1 MFKFLPGIL
10 FIQLVTAGLVFV
22 AINWSHDP
30 ELVVIMALFALAT
43 AMLAGFWF
51 VAIARDMHKQEQA
64 QMLEQ
69 HALDRERILHDAQ
82 REKAVIAS
90 EKSQIQEQFAR
101 EREKILVEA
110 EREKASII
118 ADSYRFIARETQKAH
133 AKANFKVGA
142 AFVLAASAGGILLF
156 SQLITIGSMLLV
168 ASGSGLAGYLVR
180 ARYDRL
186 SRNKQLAIVNQTLQ
200 DNSHDASA
208 KTPKRLSKD

>member
-1 MFKFLPGIL
+1 
-10 FIQLVTAGLVFV
+10 
-22 AINWSHDP
+22 
-30 ELVVIMALFALAT
+30 
-43 AMLAGFWF
+43 
-51 VAIARDMHKQEQA
+51 
-64 QMLEQ
+64 MLEQ
-69 HALDRERILHDAQ
+69 HALDRERIRDDAQ

-180 ARYDRL
+180 VRYDRL